1 MPDSP
6 SPRPRFLAG
15 VTQPARSTP
24 SLFFR
29 LKFCSHGRSPASEF
43 VRPSSPVPANLGD
56 LDPPET
62 ASAPSL
68 VTSRCGWSSAGHR
81 PVNPCAPHLNRP
93 SLIQRTGSSDTAS
106 RRHALPLG
114 PTRQLPV
121 PSGAG
126 PDRSARLHPQSM
138 TTLACLLALVR
149 ARSRLDLIS
158 AIDL

>member
-6 SPRPRFLAG
+6 SPRSGFLTG

-29 LKFCSHGRSPASEF
+29 LKFRSHGRSPASEF
-43 VRPSSPVPANLGD
+43 ARPSSPPVPANLGD

-81 PVNPCAPHLNRP
+81 PVNPYVPHLNRP
-93 SLIQRTGSSDTAS
+93 SLIQRSGSSDTAS

-114 PTRQLPV
+114 PAHQLPA
-121 PSGAG
+121 PSDAG
-126 PDRSARLHPQSM
+126 PDRSARLHPES
-138 TTLACLLALVR
+138 T
-149 ARSRLDLIS
+149 
-158 AIDL
+158 